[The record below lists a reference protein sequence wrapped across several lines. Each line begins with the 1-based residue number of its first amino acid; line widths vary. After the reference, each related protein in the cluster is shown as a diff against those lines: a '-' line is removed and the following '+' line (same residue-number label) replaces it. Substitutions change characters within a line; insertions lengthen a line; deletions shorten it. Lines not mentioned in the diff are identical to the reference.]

1 MPVAV
6 SARGP
11 LSRGR
16 AAASD
21 GICGLRGWAGAVSE
35 DRKPGPLPLPAC
47 RQAPCPGRTALG
59 GQRRDG
65 HGHPQGKAAA
75 VSRAGASQGRG
86 SCSHV
91 TGAHGTEA
99 LVPASR
105 ATRCSRPS
113 WLRRSSRSPRAWPC
127 VQLPRAP
134 SELGAFALSWGLD
147 STLIACCSVRTPG
160 SGRPARHRPPGP
172 LRPFLPVLDRALAA
186 RRPRPGASVPSQSGP
201 RRPCTRG
208 RSPSCPC

>member
-1 MPVAV
+1 MRAAGACGRERAWASEPWPCRCLRRHLWAAGVGRCRE
-6 SARGP
+6 RGPQAGAASPPGLQTSP
-11 LSRGR
+11 LSRR
-16 AAASD
+16 D
-21 GICGLRGWAGAVSE
+21 
-35 DRKPGPLPLPAC
+35 
-47 RQAPCPGRTALG
+47 CPG
-59 GQRRDG
+59 DG

-113 WLRRSSRSPRAWPC
+113 WLRRSSRSPRARPC

-172 LRPFLPVLDRALAA
+172 LRPFLPVLDHALAA